1 MKNREKEILRLFKFS
16 GSNLYLNCKQELKL
30 KEEYKL
36 TTVENEK
43 QREK

>member
-16 GSNLYLNCKQELKL
+16 KFNLYLNCKQELKL
-30 KEEYKL
+30 KEEHKL